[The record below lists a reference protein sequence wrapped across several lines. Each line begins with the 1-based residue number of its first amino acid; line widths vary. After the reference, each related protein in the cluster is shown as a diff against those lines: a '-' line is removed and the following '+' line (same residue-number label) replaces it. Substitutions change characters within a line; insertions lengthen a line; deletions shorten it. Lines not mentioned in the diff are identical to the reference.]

1 MHKQVLLYSIEN
13 YMQYPMINH
22 NGKDY
27 LKKKNACLYLT
38 ESVCYIAEINIMY
51 INYTLIKKLISITF
65 KKQKTESS
73 TMYVFAV
80 IIT

>member
-1 MHKQVLLYSIEN
+1 
-13 YMQYPMINH
+13 
-22 NGKDY
+22 
-27 LKKKNACLYLT
+27 
-38 ESVCYIAEINIMY
+38 MY